1 MRSAYL
7 IFHHNLSFVYCIQSM
22 CDFFSLQGFTFLN
35 IPRSYY
41 GVLTKDMLVRG
52 CSRKNDPKRDKQNL
66 TPECA
71 AAIFDICISEQILH
85 ADFSVDVA
93 LSRKDIANILDTK
106 VPSLHMEEYSSKKE
120 DVVSTILHS
129 RYVNLYNLLRDHLTE
144 ESYLGIVKN
153 QILVDVQVRKFTAL
167 SLLSACITIII
178 IPICL
183 NN

>member
-1 MRSAYL
+1 
-7 IFHHNLSFVYCIQSM
+7 M
-22 CDFFSLQGFTFLN
+22 CDFFLLQGFTFLN

-167 SLLSACITIII
+167 SLLSAGITIII